1 MIVAIANQSG
11 GAGKTV
17 VANSLA
23 LLRARSGRRVIL
35 IDTDPCQASR
45 RWNQECAAGREP
57 RLAARALSGR
67 GLASE
72 LERLRLHY
80 NDIVID
86 TEGRD
91 TADSRAALSVARRV
105 VVPVTAEQVDLASQY
120 RLIARLNAARMFNPG
135 LSVLFVLVGAA
146 AAPDPAALA
155 AVRAYAAR
163 VMSATLADTMIHWH
177 GAHAG
182 ASDGDGAAVAAA
194 EMQALYREVYA
205 G

>member
-17 VANSLA
+17 VANCLA

-45 RWNQECAAGREP
+45 RWSQERGAAGGEP

-91 TADSRAALSVARRV
+91 TAESRAALSVARRV
-105 VVPVTAEQVDLASQY
+105 VVPVTAVQVDLASQY

-135 LSVLFVLVGAA
+135 LNVLFVLVGAA

-177 GAHAG
+177 GACA
-182 ASDGDGAAVAAA
+182 GDGELVAAA
-194 EMQALYREVYA
+194 DMQALYREVYA